1 MTTTTTITT
10 AATTHLQKA
19 GSIVALAGAAA
30 FAFGIILSAHHYAIL
45 AFVLGGAVTFAVGW
59 KLRKSSE

>member
-1 MTTTTTITT
+1 MTTTTTTT
-10 AATTHLQKA
+10 TATTHLQKA
-19 GSIVALAGAAA
+19 GLIVELAGAAA

-59 KLRKSSE
+59 KLKSSE